1 MKKLNCV
8 LLVDDD
14 EPTNFLNKLTLK
26 KLGCATNIV
35 TVFDGQEA
43 LDYLEEHKNSNTPEL
58 IFLDINMPLMN
69 GWEFLE
75 EYQNLKFNTNDPVV
89 IMLTTSMNP
98 DDEEKSKKF
107 DYVAGFMNKP
117 LNPDEINKLLEKHF
131 DL

>member
-26 KLGCATNIV
+26 KTGAVEKIV
-35 TVFDGQEA
+35 TAFDGQEA
-43 LDYLEEHKNSNTPEL
+43 LDYIEKHQNSNLPEL

-75 EYQNLKFNTNDPVV
+75 EYQSLHFDKKPPVI
-89 IMLTTSMNP
+89 IMLTTSVNP
-98 DDEEKSKKF
+98 DDEEKSKK
-107 DYVAGFMNKP
+107 YPSITGFMHKP
-117 LNPDEINKLLEKHF
+117 LKVEEILDLINKCF
-131 DL
+131 NS